1 MKLLTNV
8 EGNRNG
14 KEEHP
19 HALAVKKGESS
30 TQHNR
35 LVDAITLQRR

>member
-19 HALAVKKGESS
+19 HAVALKKGESG
-30 TQHNR
+30 T
-35 LVDAITLQRR
+35 